1 MEKAEVKQEEPPVQ
15 MDFEAALS
23 LLKKNKQ
30 KKAEEKE
37 KSEEPQNEEIEL
49 PEDDYETFT
58 TSSGRKF
65 RSKIQEKGHLYN
77 QL

>member
-1 MEKAEVKQEEPPVQ
+1 MTPEEPPVQ

-37 KSEEPQNEEIEL
+37 KSEEVENEEQGEIEL

-65 RSKIQEKGHLYN
+65 RSKIQAKVKL
-77 QL
+77 

>member
-1 MEKAEVKQEEPPVQ
+1 MTPEEPPVQ

-37 KSEEPQNEEIEL
+37 KSEVVENEQQEIDL

-65 RSKIQEKGHLYN
+65 RSKIQAKVKL
-77 QL
+77 

>member
-1 MEKAEVKQEEPPVQ
+1 

-37 KSEEPQNEEIEL
+37 KSEEPQNEEEIEL

-65 RSKIQEKGHLYN
+65 RSKIQEKGHLYS